1 MTGIILAIIW
11 TFIVMHIDVNSD
23 YKRIE
28 SNAINHNR
36 GTWLRILGL
45 IPSFGCL
52 YFPLH
57 SLNEWHIAAKV
68 AIVSGI
74 LFSYYWEFFDGWLNL
89 KRGYSW
95 RFNGSDDPSDA
106 KTDNFLQKYTPIQ
119 QALIKWGLITIFTIL
134 YIIIQKTNYE

>member
-23 YKRIE
+23 YKRIK

-52 YFPLH
+52 YFPLS
-57 SLNEWHIAAKV
+57 SLTLLHILVKI
-68 AIVSGI
+68 AIVSGV
-74 LFSYYWEFFDGWLNL
+74 LFSYYWEFFDGWLNS

-95 RFNGSDDPSDA
+95 RWNGSDDEGDA
-106 KTDNFLQKYTPIQ
+106 KTDNFLQNYTPIQ
-119 QALIKWGLITIFTIL
+119 QAFIKWGLITIFTIL
-134 YIIIQKTNYE
+134 YTII